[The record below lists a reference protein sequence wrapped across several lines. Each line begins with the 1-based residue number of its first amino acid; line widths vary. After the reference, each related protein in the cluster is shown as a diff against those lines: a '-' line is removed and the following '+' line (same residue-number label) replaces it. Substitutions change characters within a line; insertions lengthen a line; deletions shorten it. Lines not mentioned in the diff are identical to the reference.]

1 MPTEL
6 RGFLTDGIL
15 VRPSIIEGNGRDQNL
30 FKPGRRYKW
39 SAGKTLAISLE

>member
-1 MPTEL
+1 MATEL

-15 VRPSIIEGNGRDQNL
+15 VHPSIVEGNGRDQNL
-30 FKPGRRYKW
+30 FKKVRRYKW